1 MNTSTLPDWLQQN
14 DRVVLPQAKHQ
25 GFSKDYLEKTLNHI
39 NKVLTEDACSLAISD
54 YQGLLQRLE
63 TPIKLFGI
71 VALIIAASLTK
82 SIAFLVGLN
91 VVILCTAIRSGIN
104 CKAFGI
110 RVWLPTCLFAGIA
123 VLPGIVNWIT
133 PGEPLYTF
141 YTGRAALQLGYFTL
155 PGDLTITKQGL
166 QAASFVVFRAA
177 ASLGLATL
185 FIKTTRW
192 SLVTQALAKFGLPSE
207 IVTVLDLTYRYIY
220 LFLLL
225 LAEHLLG
232 RRSRLVGVESE
243 SAKIIWIGGT
253 IAAFLRLTWGYS
265 QEINYAMQSRGYC
278 GEHYATAP
286 IHMRPID
293 RCFLVV
299 IAVLCCCAL
308 WRNF

>member
-1 MNTSTLPDWLQQN
+1 MKTATLPDWLQRT
-14 DRVVLPQAKHQ
+14 DPVELPQANNR
-25 GFSKDYLEKTLNHI
+25 GFGKDYLEKTLSHI
-39 NKVLTEDACSLAISD
+39 NRVLTEDAGSSRISD
-54 YQGLLQRLE
+54 YQGILQKLE
-63 TPIKLFGI
+63 TPIKLLGI
-71 VALIIAASLTK
+71 VALLIAASVTK
-82 SIAFLVGLN
+82 SIAFLVCLN
-91 VVILCTAIRSGIN
+91 MVIFCTALQSGIR
-104 CKAFGI
+104 CKAFSI

-123 VLPGIVNWIT
+123 VLPGIINWIT

-141 YTGRAALQLGYFTL
+141 YTGGALQLGYFTL
-155 PGDLTITKQGL
+155 PADLAITKQGL
-166 QAASFVVFRAA
+166 QAASFVVLRAG

-225 LAEHLLG
+225 LLEHLMG

-243 SAKIIWIGGT
+243 SAKISWIGGT

-278 GEHYATAP
+278 GEHYSTVP
-286 IHMRPID
+286 IRLRSCDGI
-293 RCFLVV
+293 FLVV
-299 IAVLCCCAL
+299 IAVLCYCAM
-308 WRNF
+308 WGNF